1 MTQKPGLLELTFHGE
16 DPRLAMDL
24 RNDKALPVGPYVL
37 AFKLNKAAGGGG
49 EVFYTTDNKTVLPKR
64 NRIDFPIDGS
74 GGPQDVRIPIPTDQS
89 LKQIRLDV
97 SDGPGSASL
106 RNLRLLDSE
115 GRIIKDWTPEKPKG

>member
-1 MTQKPGLLELTFHGE
+1 
-16 DPRLAMDL
+16 MDL

-37 AFKLNKAAGGGG
+37 AFKLNKAPGGGG